1 MNFRKIL
8 WYKPR
13 QDGTRDIKIYA
24 YLDGEKK
31 YFSTGLKV
39 KEEEWNS
46 KSGAVKKSHPLSLAY
61 NARINNLYRRIEEHI
76 LSGGTLDNFEI
87 QEDKGKYHLVKF
99 LTEFIAEGDKGLLG
113 LSRGTLN
120 IYRATLSRLELY
132 ESTKGKKLT
141 FKDIT
146 ADFERELA
154 AFLQQYADCSL
165 PGISKHMKILKRVMA
180 VAQERKLHHNEAYK
194 KYKVHRT
201 TKTNKI
207 YLTKEEIAA
216 LESLDLSGQ
225 PTLEVERD
233 RFLVAYYLL
242 QRFSD
247 VTSLGRDNFF
257 ESNGRKFVR
266 YKSQKTG
273 QEAIL
278 PASQKAID
286 ILERYDYKMNFSNNQ
301 QANRELKNI
310 CALAGINQTVA
321 QGDQVLP
328 KSRLVTTHTARRSAA
343 TNLYLEGAS
352 LKTIADLGGWENTE
366 TLRVYL
372 RASGL
377 DSARLAQDLDF
388 FK

>member
-1 MNFRKIL
+1 
-8 WYKPR
+8 
-13 QDGTRDIKIYA
+13 
-24 YLDGEKK
+24 
-31 YFSTGLKV
+31 
-39 KEEEWNS
+39 
-46 KSGAVKKSHPLSLAY
+46 
-61 NARINNLYRRIEEHI
+61 
-76 LSGGTLDNFEI
+76 
-87 QEDKGKYHLVKF
+87 
-99 LTEFIAEGDKGLLG
+99 
-113 LSRGTLN
+113 
-120 IYRATLSRLELY
+120 
-132 ESTKGKKLT
+132 
-141 FKDIT
+141 
-146 ADFERELA
+146 
-154 AFLQQYADCSL
+154 
-165 PGISKHMKILKRVMA
+165 MA

-216 LESLDLSGQ
+216 LENLDLSGQ

-266 YKSQKTG
+266 HKSQKTG

-278 PASQKAID
+278 PASQKAIY
-286 ILERYDYKMNFSNNQ
+286 ILERYNYKMNFSSNQ

-388 FK
+388 FN